1 MNSETVRSIGMPWC
15 VCWFFTD
22 KFPFPGDFQASFV
35 VLSEN
40 NHAHRQHTWMPS
52 CVRGLEGTGAAEEKN
67 ASVHSEEVEASQE
80 AAPGSCPC
88 PVLAEAGDE

>member
-1 MNSETVRSIGMPWC
+1 M
-15 VCWFFTD
+15 
-22 KFPFPGDFQASFV
+22 

-67 ASVHSEEVEASQE
+67 AGVHSEEVEASQE
-80 AAPGSCPC
+80 AAPGSCPR